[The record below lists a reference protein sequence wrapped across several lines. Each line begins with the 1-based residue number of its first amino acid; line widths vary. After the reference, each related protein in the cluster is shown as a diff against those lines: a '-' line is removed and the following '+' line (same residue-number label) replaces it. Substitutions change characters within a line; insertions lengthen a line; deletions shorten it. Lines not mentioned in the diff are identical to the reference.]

1 MRDWRDAR
9 AEHIWMDCPAQ
20 AECGR
25 LVRIAQAVTA
35 LVLLTLAFHTGKT
48 RFVLLTEGVRAAGRI
63 VDYKEERFSTR
74 SVGNMTRTTTT
85 FLPVVQ
91 FQAAGQVVTFT
102 DWMGSPAAGE
112 INDPVTVLYDPAR
125 PSVAM
130 IDRPVWN
137 WDAVGSLLCGRC
149 LLAYGCAQRLV
160 CSRKSGG
167 RPHAMSASSTRAYSG
182 TKCRRM
188 SRRLCT
194 ESSREW
200 DC

>member
-1 MRDWRDAR
+1 MLVPNISGWIAR
-9 AEHIWMDCPAQ
+9 HKQNVVGW
-20 AECGR
+20 
-25 LVRIAQAVTA
+25 LRIAQAVTA

-74 SVGNMTRTTTT
+74 SVGNMTRTTTMS
-85 FLPVVQ
+85 LPVVQ

-112 INDPVTVLYDPAR
+112 INDAVTVLYDPAR

-137 WDAVGSLLCGRC
+137 WMPWAPFFAIGAFLLTVALRGWYVHERASVGR
-149 LLAYGCAQRLV
+149 
-160 CSRKSGG
+160 
-167 RPHAMSASSTRAYSG
+167 TR
-182 TKCRRM
+182 
-188 SRRLCT
+188 
-194 ESSREW
+194 
-200 DC
+200 